1 MMIPRS
7 IGARR
12 VLMDSGA
19 YYALADE
26 RALEHER
33 AIRVRAEL
41 VSQRRQ
47 LYTTNFVLAETHALI
62 LNRRGRDA
70 AAGIMRGIAESHTI
84 YVRVKRADEL
94 RAIEII
100 STHDDKDYS
109 FTDAASFAVMERFG
123 ITTAFTFDR
132 HFAQFG
138 FTVLGLDEP

>member
-1 MMIPRS
+1 MTIPRS
-7 IGARR
+7 IGAWR

-19 YYALADE
+19 YYALSDE
-26 RALEHER
+26 RAVEHER

-41 VSQRRQ
+41 VAEGRQ

-62 LNRRGRDA
+62 LTRRGRDA
-70 AAGIMRGIAESHTI
+70 AAGILRGIAESHTT
-84 YVRVKRADEL
+84 YVRIKWADEL

-100 STHDDKDYS
+100 RTHDDKDYS
-109 FTDAASFAVMERFG
+109 FTDATSFAVMERFG

-132 HFAQFG
+132 HFVQHG